1 MVGQEGVVWRERE
14 VRGRVGLA
22 EGERERVREVA
33 GLVLARGV
41 GRVSFGFSADL
52 CGEASAN
59 DHICVATG
67 RWWRRRD
74 LGDLEER
81 EMGGGIERTG
91 G

>member
-1 MVGQEGVVWRERE
+1 MVGRERE

-41 GRVSFGFSADL
+41 GRVSFSFSADL

-59 DHICVATG
+59 DHIGVATG
-67 RWWRRRD
+67 RWWRRWA

-81 EMGGGIERTG
+81 EVGGGIEGAG